1 MAKTKTKMLSFLSDE
16 ELEAR
21 IRKEC
26 AACNVE
32 RARKGVP
39 IKLSL
44 SAFIREAV
52 IKEMNRAEKR
62 RKA

>member
-16 ELEAR
+16 ALEAR

-32 RARKGVP
+32 GLMK
-39 IKLSL
+39 
-44 SAFIREAV
+44 
-52 IKEMNRAEKR
+52 
-62 RKA
+62 